1 MNKWIMRNIMYKP
14 MKKQLDKKLIE
25 MGGFRGEANDL
36 YNIMWHFACSGLF
49 TEEQKQELRQ
59 AVPYRGPKRPAT
71 KVKVRRVN

>member
-1 MNKWIMRNIMYKP
+1 

-36 YNIMWHFACSGLF
+36 HNIMWHFACSGLF
-49 TEEQKQELRQ
+49 TEKQKQELRQ
-59 AVPYRGPKRPAT
+59 AVPYRGTKRPAT